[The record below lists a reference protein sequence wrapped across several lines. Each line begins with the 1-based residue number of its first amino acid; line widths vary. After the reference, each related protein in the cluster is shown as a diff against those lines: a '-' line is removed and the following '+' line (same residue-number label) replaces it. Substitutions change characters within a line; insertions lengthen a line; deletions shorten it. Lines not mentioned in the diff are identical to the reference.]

1 MDSRCV
7 KAFVDAVHAYSTASP
22 VVRIGTRSSVL
33 AMWQTRWALDRLAK
47 SQPGVR
53 FTVVKITS
61 DGDANLTLDLDKFGK
76 TGVFTD
82 ALEQALLA
90 KEVDVLVHSLKDMPS
105 TLKEGTALAAIGP
118 REDPR
123 DVLVFN
129 PKHAGCATLA
139 DLPANAVIG
148 TSSAR
153 RRAQLAVLRPDLK
166 FRPVRGNVM
175 TRLRKL
181 DDEGEGYDAL
191 CLAAAGLKRLNLDG
205 RISVA
210 LTTEESL
217 HAIGQGAIGIQVRT

>member
-1 MDSRCV
+1 
-7 KAFVDAVHAYSTASP
+7 
-22 VVRIGTRSSVL
+22 
-33 AMWQTRWALDRLAK
+33 MWQTRWALDRLAK
-47 SQPGVR
+47 SNPGVR

-123 DVLVFN
+123 DVLVFH
-129 PKHAGCATLA
+129 PKHAGCKSLA
-139 DLPANAVIG
+139 ELPANAVIG

-153 RRAQLAVLRPDLK
+153 RRAQLAVLRPDIN
-166 FRPVRGNVM
+166 FRAVRGNVM

-181 DDEGEGYDAL
+181 DDDSEGYDAL
-191 CLAAAGLKRLNLDG
+191 CLAAAGLKRLHLDG
-205 RISVA
+205 RISAA
-210 LTTEESL
+210 LSTEDSL
-217 HAIGQGAIGIQVRT
+217 HAIGQGAIGIQVCQLRSDSAFCL